1 MGSVLEESEQTV
13 NANATP
19 IMSVDGPTASAC
31 MSEAEADSV
40 PEAETVTLFAMLNGP
55 SCPRLI

>member
-1 MGSVLEESEQTV
+1 VNKSLAVLEADSEV
-13 NANATP
+13 
-19 IMSVDGPTASAC
+19 G
-31 MSEAEADSV
+31 SEAEADSV